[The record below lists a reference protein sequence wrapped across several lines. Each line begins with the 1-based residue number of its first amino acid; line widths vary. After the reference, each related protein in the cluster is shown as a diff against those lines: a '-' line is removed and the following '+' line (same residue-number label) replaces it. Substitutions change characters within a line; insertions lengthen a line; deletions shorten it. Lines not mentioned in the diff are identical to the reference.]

1 MYEYEPFH
9 KSNVDNNIND
19 LESLQMNYDENI
31 LELKEKLQISRDL
44 RKKSEIERKSLEH
57 RILLLKNQEKFA
69 ILQFQNTKKKIEQIL
84 INRHQAE
91 ERMKIQS
98 ISRKKLINN
107 RRYSSDFSKGKNYS
121 RGNMLNKNEEQ
132 NENIT
137 NNYVQVNEEKEKMK
151 QELIEKLKEDE
162 KERERLENEMAFI
175 EKEEFRLL
183 QILDEEENKK

>member
-1 MYEYEPFH
+1 
-9 KSNVDNNIND
+9 
-19 LESLQMNYDENI
+19 MNYDENI
-31 LELKEKLQISRDL
+31 SELKEKLQISRDL
-44 RKKSEIERKSLEH
+44 RKKSEIERKALEH

-91 ERMKIQS
+91 ERMKMQS
-98 ISRKKLINN
+98 MSRKKLRNN
-107 RRYSSDFSKGKNYS
+107 RAYSLDFSKGKNYS

-132 NENIT
+132 NENIN

-162 KERERLENEMAFI
+162 KERERLENEIAFI